1 MENAGSEKESAA
13 IAHELRFETMEKA
26 RALLGHVDLM

>member
-1 MENAGSEKESAA
+1 MENAGSEKESAG

-26 RALLGHVDLM
+26 RALRGHADSM